1 MGPGQ
6 SPVFV
11 VADFCRQA
19 VRVEKGLQSP
29 EIHVGNLSAMR
40 DFTDVRDVVN
50 AYTALA
56 QFGLPGETYNVGTGK
71 AVKIADILDLIIKIS
86 GADIKPVVDK
96 EKLRPVDVPIIE
108 PDVSKIYK
116 ATGWRPQIKLEQTIA
131 DTLDYFRE
139 NEELLK

>member
-1 MGPGQ
+1 MDKYEYRIR
-6 SPVFV
+6 
-11 VADFCRQA
+11 A
-19 VRVEKGLQSP
+19 E
-29 EIHVGNLSAMR
+29 EINSLI
-40 DFTDVRDVVN
+40 
-50 AYTALA
+50 A
-56 QFGLPGETYNVGTGK
+56 QGEYAQ